1 METIGSELNLF
12 EPATVQSAVVGESVV
27 EFAPIATIQ
36 QGSPI
41 DFQIEGGGQNYIDLN
56 NSKLEIRAKL
66 VIDTAGTIT
75 DIGTTHVGVANLT
88 LHSLFSAVTIKIG
101 DKVVTESNNLYPYR
115 AMLETLINYPRD
127 VINSRL
133 LSEMFIEDL
142 STAMADPNPAGTN
155 TGLVGREAFFAGSR
169 TARLVGRLH
178 SDLWHQEKLLP
189 PQLKLE
195 IQLVPNRAAFVV
207 KPDLPAVVSG
217 ARGPQVIY
225 KIHIISARFLIQ
237 MKEISP
243 PMFLAHQKML
253 ETVNYQIPHTKVSLK
268 THMVPNGVL
277 SYNIDNLYKGK
288 LPDRIVLAMV
298 TNQAITGHYQSN
310 PFNFQNFGLNF
321 LVLKVNSQMVP
332 RIPLE
337 PNFAVPGDYLREYMN
352 VLENLEYDIGP
363 NIWSLTPASWA
374 TGNNIWAFKI
384 TPGPL
389 GGVRSNPVTGDIR
402 LEMKFANQTADGI
415 TLILLSEEPATLEVD
430 KFGHVFI

>member
-41 DFQIEGGGQNYIDLN
+41 DFQIEGGWQNYIDLN

-66 VIDTAGTIT
+66 VVDTAGTIT
-75 DIGTTHVGVANLT
+75 DIGTAHVGVANLT

-142 STAMADPNPAGTN
+142 STAMEDPSPTGAN
-155 TGLVGREAFFAGSR
+155 TGLVGREAFFVGSR

-195 IQLVPNRAAFVV
+195 IQLVPNRPAFVV
-207 KPDLPAVVSG
+207 KPDFPATVSG
-217 ARGPQVIY
+217 VRGPQVIY

-243 PMFLAHQKML
+243 PMFLAHQQML
-253 ETVNYQIPHTKVSLK
+253 EKVNYQIPHTKVSLK

-277 SYNIDNLYKGK
+277 SYNIDNLFKGK

-298 TNQAITGHYQSN
+298 TNQAITGHYQTN
-310 PFNFQNFGLNF
+310 PFNFQNFGLNY

-337 PNFAVPGDYLREYMN
+337 PIFGDRPDYLREYMH
-352 VLENLEYDIGP
+352 VLETLEYDVGP
-363 NIWSLTPASWA
+363 NIWSLTPKTWA
-374 TGNNIWAFKI
+374 TGNNIWVFKI

-389 GGVRSNPVTGDIR
+389 GGVRSAPVTGDIR
-402 LEMKFANQTADGI
+402 LEMKFAAQTANGI
-415 TLILLSEEPATLEVD
+415 TLILLSEEPATLEID